1 MKLKMMCALAAG
13 MLAEVA
19 LAETMGN
26 ECLGIELE
34 SAENGFGIKSIVN
47 RRAGG
52 TRFVNP
58 RGEAKDRWRVEEHR
72 HCPNFFSPCPS
83 AGKTLADFWELE
95 LRDVRDLG
103 NRAKAVFLDNRS
115 PSRGR
120 AIRRESGG
128 ITFAWTGVELPE
140 GDVDVWT
147 HVCFAPDGTSRWT
160 IGADVHSPHYVL
172 HNTHYP
178 VLRNVVNPC
187 EADFLEPRADF
198 GAKLR
203 RKADYDKNPQ
213 AHGVLAYV
221 PMMTAF
227 IIGDA
232 GLYIAAHDERVNTKT
247 LVITG
252 DRDVSFSS
260 PEPRGGFEVTVAAF
274 MGDWWQAARIYRE
287 WAMTAP
293 WCRKG
298 RILDRDDYPRRL
310 CEIPLWFN
318 FHGNA
323 AAASNA
329 LTRAKQ
335 LFPDVTTGLHW
346 HRWQAVPWEIGHY
359 PEYFPEDEGVRECLR
374 YCRSIGQE
382 PLLYSLPRLYSKSLL
397 SFHFAEP
404 YAVKDENGKYC
415 VEQYGRLEDNPPE
428 LVQMCPA
435 VRMWKDCVVDY
446 STRMFDLGARSIFQD
461 QVSSCPSKSCYGGCH
476 DHRPGGGS
484 WFYESVREICSRT
497 HDVAMKYGGFTS
509 DEGSVDAFNDV
520 VDGHLTIT
528 KRTPDDVPFWHA
540 VYNGYVTYFGSPENH
555 DDDDDTFWAMQ
566 TRDLLWGQEL
576 GWYHTL
582 LMERPAKVAIVRRL
596 VDFRQANLDCF
607 AYGELLGE
615 VAFAGDV
622 PVRPLT
628 MLGRKSFPD
637 WANPNAGLSPTIT
650 GEMQGVLGYRYR
662 SGTTGKICAFVA
674 NLMPEEVSVS
684 CTLKDDVVRLALAP
698 REIRRIEIA
707 E

>member
-1 MKLKMMCALAAG
+1 MKLKMICILAVGILSGTAS
-13 MLAEVA
+13 AEII
-19 LAETMGN
+19 GN
-26 ECLGIELE
+26 EYLGIEFD
-34 SAENGFGIKSIVN
+34 SAENGFGVKSIVN
-47 RRAGG
+47 RLAGDA
-52 TRFVNP
+52 RFVNP
-58 RGEAKDRWRVEEHR
+58 GGEPKDRWRVEEHR
-72 HCPNFFSPCPS
+72 HWTNLFSPCPS
-83 AGKTLADFWELE
+83 AGKTLADLWEIE
-95 LRDVRDLG
+95 LRDVRAPGD
-103 NRAKAVFLDNRS
+103 RTKAVFIDNHAAA
-115 PSRGR
+115 R
-120 AIRRESGG
+120 ARKFRREADGA
-128 ITFAWTGVELPE
+128 TFFWTGIALSE
-140 GDVDVWT
+140 GEVAVWAR
-147 HVCFAPDGTSRWT
+147 VRFAEDGTSRWT
-160 IGADVHSPHYVL
+160 IGADVHSPHYAL

-203 RKADYDKNPQ
+203 RKAGYDKEAQ
-213 AHGVLAYV
+213 AYGVLAYV

-232 GLYIAAHDERVNTKT
+232 GLYIAAHDDRVNTKT

-260 PEPRGGFEVTVAAF
+260 PEPRCGFEVTVAAF
-274 MGDWWQAARIYRE
+274 KGDWWEAARIYRK

-298 RILDRDDYPRRL
+298 RILDRADYPRRL

-318 FHGNA
+318 FHGKA
-323 AAASNA
+323 TAASNV

-335 LFPDVTTGLHW
+335 LFPNVTTGLHW
-346 HRWQAVPWEIGHY
+346 HRWQAVPWELGHY
-359 PEYFPEDEGVRECLR
+359 PEYFPEGEGMKECIA

-382 PLLYSLPRLYSKSLL
+382 PLLYTLPRLYSRSLL
-397 SFHFAEP
+397 GFRFAEP
-404 YAVKDENGKYC
+404 YSVRDEGGNYWI
-415 VEQYGRLEDNPPE
+415 EQYGRLEDNPPE
-428 LVQMCPA
+428 LVQMCPG
-435 VRMWKDCVVDY
+435 VVKWRECIVDY
-446 STRMFDLGARSIFQD
+446 TTRIFELGARSVFQD
-461 QVSSCPSKSCYGGCH
+461 QVSSCPAKSCYGGCH

-484 WFYESVREICSRT
+484 WFYESVHEICSRT
-497 HDVAMKYGGFTS
+497 HDVAMNYGGFMS

-520 VDGHLTIT
+520 VDGHLTVT
-528 KRTPDDVPFWHA
+528 QRTPDDVPFWHA

-566 TRDLLWGQEL
+566 TRELLWGQAL

-582 LMERPAKVAIVRRL
+582 LMDCPGKVSMVRKL
-596 VDFRQANLDCF
+596 VGFRQANLDCL

-615 VAFAGDV
+615 VEFTDAV
-622 PVRPLT
+622 PVCRLT

-637 WANPNAGLSPTIT
+637 WANPNAELSPTIF
-650 GEMQGVLGYRYR
+650 GEMPGVLGYRYR
-662 SGTTGKICAFVA
+662 SGTTGKVCAFVA
-674 NLMPEEVSVS
+674 NLTPEEITVS
-684 CTLKDDVVRLALAP
+684 CALKGLPGQLTLAP